1 MPASTIAAKRLERT
15 DARVAASPRGNN
27 RDRLEAVADAEA
39 ARAAAKR
46 EERLKR
52 WGGGTDGSSASK
64 DYSQLRVSAPDP
76 HTGSPAKEVRPPRDS
91 RLSAGQGTMPD
102 GKTRVSISER
112 RSSNGARDSFCRD
125 SAMMDSVAENGSE
138 PQLLPVPERTSAPG
152 RVGGPASKSPA
163 TPVDGG
169 GGERFSM
176 PATGQSRESSR
187 ESNGGSDIS
196 PDFDSL
202 PGVRRASM
210 LTARA
215 DSGDGRPA
223 RADGGDGRPAR
234 ADGGDG
240 RPARADADGR
250 RASRSGPSAAT
261 PPGTPGRAPAA
272 AEAKVLSASEKF
284 SLASRKMRMISS
296 VSAATRTLHRDAA
309 QGRRSLSVG
318 GGGSGGGGSGGG
330 GSGGGSG
337 GGGNGGGG
345 GGEAGPSAPP
355 VDPAPPSWDAHKW
368 LRSLPNVQN
377 IVHDALGL
385 PDDNQFDAVRALTR
399 PEVEARLE
407 AAGLRGLADA
417 VMRGVNGLRSQAA
430 ETGDALNDKFAT
442 SAKFELT
449 YGSLSLFYGGLESLI
464 GPPKMKAAVGAPKGA
479 PKTLMGA
486 MEEEHCKK
494 TDSARDF
501 TSANGLTTTSATE
514 WEIVVD
520 PKFDPERGF
529 KDYPERKGFRREH
542 PEWCRV
548 HRPLEEV
555 LEAMELH
562 ANRKLR
568 KVLLPLPPS
577 GCFCPSPPRALPPPP
592 TLLGRPLRAH
602 GGRAGGGAAVHGAA
616 LLQVQRGAARQER
629 QQEPHRGLRA
639 AVQGQLVRDD
649 DPRDQLVRHQAVEA
663 LDRDQDLPWH
673 HRRRAAKGVLD
684 PKPAGRQG
692 RHRVRLLV
700 DDDGPLEGGPLRQV
714 APGDGRGA
722 QGQQGAAQRLLDD
735 LRDADGHG
743 RPRRRPVV
751 ALTVRLP
758 LPIMHQRRAGHSRHT
773 AP

>member
-27 RDRLEAVADAEA
+27 RDRLEAVAEAEA
-39 ARAAAKR
+39 ARANAKR

-52 WGGGTDGSSASK
+52 WGGGADGSSASK

-176 PATGQSRESSR
+176 PAAGQSRESSR
-187 ESNGGSDIS
+187 ESNGGGDLS

-210 LTARA
+210 LA
-215 DSGDGRPA
+215 A

-234 ADGGDG
+234 ADGE
-240 RPARADADGR
+240 GR

-318 GGGSGGGGSGGG
+318 GGGSGGGG
-330 GSGGGSG
+330 
-337 GGGNGGGG
+337 GGGNGGNGG

-355 VDPAPPSWDAHKW
+355 VEPAPPSWDAHKW

-385 PDDNQFDAVRALTR
+385 PEDNQFDAVRALTR

-417 VMRGVNGLRSQAA
+417 VMRGVNGLKSQAA

-568 KVLLPLPPS
+568 KVR
-577 GCFCPSPPRALPPPP
+577 FYTALPGGYAPPCRCLYP
-592 TLLGRPLRAH
+592 SS
-602 GGRAGGGAAVHGAA
+602 
-616 LLQVQRGAARQER
+616 
-629 QQEPHRGLRA
+629 
-639 AVQGQLVRDD
+639 
-649 DPRDQLVRHQAVEA
+649 
-663 LDRDQDLPWH
+663 
-673 HRRRAAKGVLD
+673 HRR
-684 PKPAGRQG
+684 
-692 RHRVRLLV
+692 
-700 DDDGPLEGGPLRQV
+700 
-714 APGDGRGA
+714 
-722 QGQQGAAQRLLDD
+722 
-735 LRDADGHG
+735 
-743 RPRRRPVV
+743 
-751 ALTVRLP
+751 
-758 LPIMHQRRAGHSRHT
+758 T
-773 AP
+773 ATPS